1 MDERLSPADV
11 VETFATT
18 VRPVAGVLAFY
29 AGGSLSTGDFRPGIS
44 DLDLVAVVERPP
56 PPAVRRDLLAL
67 HESFAAA
74 HHDAA
79 KLHCAYVPA
88 QRATE
93 VSRKHWWW
101 AHGMLLR
108 RPFSGIGRGE
118 LQQGGIVVHGEPP
131 AAGFPPLSRADLAEA
146 ARVELRGYWTGAVR
160 RVAVWRTDLH
170 VDLGLTT
177 VSRADATIGGA
188 GLITKREAIARMP
201 RLGVPDELAAEI
213 ARRRAGGTVCHTDE
227 SREARAVLTRRLM
240 RENLARLLP
249 ARITV
254 G

>member
-1 MDERLSPADV
+1 MDERLSPAPV
-11 VETFATT
+11 VEIFTAA
-18 VRPVAGVLAFY
+18 VRPVAHVAALY
-29 AGGSLSTGDFRPGIS
+29 AGGSLATRDFRPGIS
-44 DLDLVAVVERPP
+44 DLDLVAVVERPL
-56 PPAVRRDLLAL
+56 PPAARRDLLAL

-74 HHDAA
+74 HPGAA

-88 QRATE
+88 HRADD
-93 VSRKHWWW
+93 VARKHWWW
-101 AHGMLLR
+101 AHQTMLR

-131 AAGFPPLSRADLAEA
+131 AAYFPPLSPADLAEA

-160 RVAVWRTDLH
+160 RTAVWLTDLH

-177 VSRADATIGGA
+177 VSRADATIAGE
-188 GLITKREAIARMP
+188 GLIAKREAIARLP

-213 ARRRAGGTVCHTDE
+213 AHRRAGGTVTHTEE
-227 SREARAVLTRRLM
+227 SRRARAVLTRRLM
-240 RENLARLLP
+240 RENLARLL
-249 ARITV
+249 

>member
-1 MDERLSPADV
+1 MDERLAPAPV
-11 VETFATT
+11 VETFAAA
-18 VRPVAGVLAFY
+18 VRPVARVLAFY
-29 AGGSLSTGDFRPGIS
+29 AGGSLATGDYRPGIS
-44 DLDLVAVVERPP
+44 DLDLVAIVTRPLP
-56 PPAVRRDLLAL
+56 PVARRDLLAL

-79 KLHCAYVPA
+79 KLHCAYVPENQA
-88 QRATE
+88 AE
-93 VSRKHWWW
+93 VGRKHLWW
-101 AHGMLLR
+101 ALGRLLR

-118 LQQGGIVVHGEPP
+118 LQQGGIVVHGAPP
-131 AAGFPPLSRADLAEA
+131 AAYLPPLDQADLAEA

-160 RVAVWRTDLH
+160 RTAVWLTDLH

-177 VSRADATIGGA
+177 VSRADATIAGE
-188 GLITKREAIARMP
+188 GLITKRAAIARLP

-213 ARRRAGGTVCHTDE
+213 AQRRAGGTVAHTAE

-249 ARITV
+249 APVST